1 MKLSTAINKANKCFA
16 TVAVAGCGVSIQIS
30 KPMTRK
36 SVAEFLSFT
45 PDEDGHFY
53 DGLGNTIGWY
63 DQPNNELYIG

>member
-36 SVAEFLSFT
+36 SVAEFLAYEM
-45 PDEDGHFY
+45 DEDGNFT
-53 DGLGNTIGWY
+53 DGLDNVIGWY
-63 DQPNNELYIG
+63 DQRYNHLYIG